1 MKNEPSVLG
10 LFADEPIGMEHPL
23 FMARTEARMRARL
36 AAQHGVPLEQAIA
49 NITDEI
55 NWLFGEVPAPLVT
68 ATVTTA
74 YLEAAAAREG
84 ERRGSHD

>member
-10 LFADEPIGMEHPL
+10 LYADEPIGMDHPL

-36 AAQHGVPLEQAIA
+36 AAQHAVPLEQAIA
-49 NITDEI
+49 DISAEI

-74 YLEAAAAREG
+74 YLEAAAAKEG
-84 ERRGSHD
+84 GHTG

>member
-1 MKNEPSVLG
+1 MKTEPSVLG
-10 LFADEPIGMEHPL
+10 LYADEPIGMDHPL

-36 AAQHGVPLEQAIA
+36 AAQHGIPLEQAIA
-49 NITDEI
+49 KISDQI
-55 NWLFGEVPAPLVT
+55 NWLFGDVPAPLVT

-84 ERRGSHD
+84 DQRS

>member
-10 LFADEPIGMEHPL
+10 LYADEPIGMDHPL

-36 AAQHGVPLEQAIA
+36 AAQHGVPLAQAIA
-49 NITDEI
+49 NISHEI
-55 NWLFGEVPAPLVT
+55 DGLFGDVPAPLVT

-74 YLEAAAAREG
+74 YLEAVAAREG
-84 ERRGSHD
+84 GHIG